1 MTEEFKRPAI
11 LDELD
16 TYNTAPIEESGS
28 IMQGILNEQTGETG
42 RAELPDTQQAD
53 TTTPGKRELPNDYL
67 PLNSSIQELTK
78 LVTDKF
84 STYDRRFDQLST
96 GIQSYQQ
103 PTRQE
108 QAPQQQYQYD
118 PDAPVTMAHM
128 QQMVQAYTG
137 VNQTSQDAL
146 KESIR
151 ARAYMEYTNY
161 KQDNPSFKLDP
172 REIDATVNEAFRTGK
187 VHVVK
192 DANWRGQF
200 DAMQKYQI
208 ESQWN
213 DDKKRIADLEKELET
228 FKKRPTVKDT
238 APVSPAVGRTTSRPS
253 AIDTPL
259 AEAND
264 DITKIKSFSQKGNF
278 KGFGNELKR
287 RANIK

>member
-28 IMQGILNEQTGETG
+28 IMQGILNEQTGAPGEQEQRT
-42 RAELPDTQQAD
+42 TQEA
-53 TTTPGKRELPNDYL
+53 PEPKRELPSDYL

-84 STYDRRFDQLST
+84 SNYDRRFNELST

-108 QAPQQQYQYD
+108 QTPQQAYNYD
-118 PDAPVTMAHM
+118 PEAPVTMAHM

-161 KQDNPSFKLDP
+161 KQENPSFKLDP

-187 VHVVK
+187 INIVK

-208 ESQWN
+208 EGLVSER
-213 DDKKRIADLEKELET
+213 DKRIAELEKEVET
-228 FKKRPTVKDT
+228 MKRRPATKEAT
-238 APVSPAVGRTTSRPS
+238 PISPAVGRTTSRPS
-253 AIDTPL
+253 AVETPL
-259 AEAND
+259 SESND
-264 DITKIKSFSQKGNF
+264 DITKIKSFGQKGNF

-287 RANIK
+287 RAGIK